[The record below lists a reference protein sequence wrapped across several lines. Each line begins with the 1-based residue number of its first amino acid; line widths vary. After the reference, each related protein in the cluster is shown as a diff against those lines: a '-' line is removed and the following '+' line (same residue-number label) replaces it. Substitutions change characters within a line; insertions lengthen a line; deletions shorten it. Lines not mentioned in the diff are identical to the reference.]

1 MKHWNWR
8 NLIAALA
15 TVAALVNGVSRAQS
29 LEETVLVLRDSGEK
43 ERRCV
48 VEQSTPQADGSV
60 LYLVRDLAT
69 GERLRVK
76 DNRRRLGAD
85 SGQIVARVT
94 GPDAALVAQTPTPV
108 VSRPLATIL
117 AGRRVPTN
125 AELAGYQSPALPPA
139 TATATMPPAAR
150 PTVQQQIQSLKEALG
165 PSLREVAAMELT
177 AGDAHRSPE
186 VITALLQAAQT
197 DPAPS
202 VRTCLV
208 RCLYQLSSEAPEVVP
223 VLEKMQRDAN
233 NDVRQIAQLAMQQLA
248 KPAK

>member
-1 MKHWNWR
+1 MRHGNWH
-8 NLIAALA
+8 NLLA
-15 TVAALVNGVSRAQS
+15 GLAIVAGLAGGASRAQTPA
-29 LEETVLVLRDSGEK
+29 ETVLVLRGSGET

-48 VEQSTPQADGSV
+48 VEQSTLQADGSV

-69 GERLRVK
+69 GQRLRVK
-76 DNRRRLGAD
+76 DNRRRRD
-85 SGQIVARVT
+85 SESGQIVAMVT
-94 GPDAALVAQTPTPV
+94 GPDAALVAHTPTPV

-125 AELAGYQSPALPPA
+125 AELAGSQPSA
-139 TATATMPPAAR
+139 TAMATMPIA
-150 PTVQQQIQSLKEALG
+150 PTAPTASVPQQIQSLKEALG
-165 PSLREVAAMELT
+165 PSQREMAAMALT
-177 AGDAHRSPE
+177 VSDAHRSPE
-186 VITALLQAAQT
+186 VITALVQAAQT

-208 RCLYQLSSEAPEVVP
+208 RCLYQLSSEAPQVIP

-233 NDVRQIAQLAMQQLA
+233 NDVRQTAQLAMQQLA